1 MKTAKISGS
10 SPKTYAAVYD
20 KLKGV
25 DFSTDPGMIAQERS
39 PWAPNLVSGPGGY
52 PEKRPGW
59 RTVRS
64 LEGAIY
70 GLYSGRIGGEDIF
83 LVHSGSTIYRWKPYD
98 PSFAPV
104 SLKTGVKEGYSTGFA
119 FGEKIYILTGA
130 EYLVCG
136 MFGDKG
142 SETLQIVTAGSIARV
157 PTIVISAGESGG
169 GTTLEPANLLTD
181 RRKVSYLCGGGE
193 RLLVLP
199 EQNHMEDGLCV
210 RIRDENTGEWTE
222 QTYEAVKTIGPTD
235 ASTVKTAYKEYKTDA
250 ESSGE
255 TVLSF
260 EEWYRSRYVL
270 YKGLYW
276 SKSPTTTTGTNR
288 PMYIPGTGSVSDS
301 TGVNNKAVM
310 GINKE
315 YGILWLSQNQ
325 ASTLWDATGSG
336 VDNLEI
342 EYRKAAEEGK
352 DDLSTL
358 NACDTFGLF
367 ENRVFLTGNPDKPAY
382 DWHSGPDDPTYF
394 PDTGYAKVGA
404 GGSAIMGYRAVGS
417 AQAIIKAE
425 SRQDA
430 SVYLRTAAKLGEETV
445 FSLRQGVSGQ
455 GAIAKRAFANILDDP
470 LFLTRNGVY
479 AITSNLVTEERTLA
493 GRSRF
498 LDPRLT
504 REQNLEQAVGCG
516 WNGMYLLSMTDGNV
530 YLLDGKQNK
539 VYLDNSITGANYNYE
554 AYHWTDLPAT
564 VWMPDGENLFFGT
577 ADGRLCRLNTDIQ
590 SVEKYNDDG
599 APVKAARATRVEF
612 CGDFLRYKTMVKK
625 GSGLLLQP
633 YSRASVRVY
642 VRTDKSQARK
652 FFTGALDD
660 YDWHGDE
667 LGADFSAWEGS
678 RVVPFK
684 KKVKKWKWIQIIVEN
699 DRVNEGFGIY
709 GIIIRHQK
717 LGLV

>member
-20 KLKGV
+20 KLRGV

-59 RTVRS
+59 RTVRT

-70 GLYSGRIGGEDIF
+70 GLYSGRIGGEDVF

-98 PSFAPV
+98 PSFVPV

-169 GTTLEPANLLTD
+169 GTPLEPANLLTD
-181 RRKVSYLCGGGE
+181 RRKVSYLCGGNE
-193 RLLVLP
+193 DLLVLP
-199 EQNHMEDGLCV
+199 EKRVMAAGLTV
-210 RIRDENTGEWTE
+210 RIKNQSTGEWAE
-222 QTYEAVKTIGPTD
+222 KTYSSVSSVSPVSQ
-235 ASTVKTAYKEYKTDA
+235 STVELRYEQYKNDLGQDEEGLSFSAWYKEYYVNAKGTNW
-250 ESSGE
+250 E
-255 TVLSF
+255 
-260 EEWYRSRYVL
+260 RYV
-270 YKGLYW
+270 YF
-276 SKSPTTTTGTNR
+276 TG
-288 PMYIPGTGSVSDS
+288 D
-301 TGVNNKAVM
+301 M
-310 GINKE
+310 GINTE
-315 YGILWLSQNQ
+315 YGVVWLSNSQKS
-325 ASTLWDATGSG
+325 ALWDATGSG

-539 VYLDNSITGANYNYE
+539 VYLENSITGANYNYE

-660 YDWHGDE
+660 YDWQGDE

>member
-59 RTVRS
+59 RTVRMM
-64 LEGAIY
+64 EGAIY
-70 GLYSGRIGGEDIF
+70 GMYSGRIGGEDVF
-83 LVHSGSTIYRWKPYD
+83 LVHSGSAIYRWKPYD
-98 PSFAPV
+98 PDFAPV

-119 FGEKIYILTGA
+119 YGEKIYILTGA

-136 MFGDKG
+136 MFGDSG
-142 SETLQIVTAGSIARV
+142 SETLQIVTAGSLARV
-157 PTIVISAGESGG
+157 PTIVISAGEGGG
-169 GTTLEPANLLTD
+169 GTPLEPANLLTD
-181 RRKVSYLCGGGE
+181 RRKVDYLCTGYE
-193 RLLVLP
+193 QVLALP
-199 EQNHMEDGLCV
+199 EQKVLTEGLTV
-210 RIRDENTGEWTE
+210 RIRNQDTGEWEEKSYSSVVSVSPTSKSSVNWE
-222 QTYEAVKTIGPTD
+222 YKVYEDELNADETHLGYEAWYAKHYLKHKGMNWKRSPSGI
-235 ASTVKTAYKEYKTDA
+235 
-250 ESSGE
+250 SS
-255 TVLSF
+255 
-260 EEWYRSRYVL
+260 
-270 YKGLYW
+270 
-276 SKSPTTTTGTNR
+276 
-288 PMYIPGTGSVSDS
+288 D
-301 TGVNNKAVM
+301 VM
-310 GINKE
+310 GANTE
-315 YGILWLSQNQ
+315 YGVVWLSDNQ
-325 ASTLWDATGSG
+325 KKALWDATGSG

-539 VYLDNSITGANYNYE
+539 VYLENSITGANYNYE
-554 AYHWTDLPAT
+554 AYHWTDMPAT